1 MAKSTCYSYR
11 EPEFASH
18 HSVRLLTT
26 LLTPVLRNDLSDF
39 PGTGVYV
46 HTHAT
51 HTHTHTHTHTQ
62 ELEELFKITLR
73 KTKCTSE
80 SNYNTENNFPKG
92 QTLLFIVKKFIF

>member
-1 MAKSTCYSYR
+1 MY
-11 EPEFASH
+11 
-18 HSVRLLTT
+18 
-26 LLTPVLRNDLSDF
+26 
-39 PGTGVYV
+39 
-46 HTHAT
+46 THMP
-51 HTHTHTHTHTQ
+51 HPYIY